1 MPGERRM
8 FIGGEWVASQGGAAM
23 EATAPATG
31 EVIGSVPEGTRADV
45 GLAVE
50 AARRASAPWS
60 SASAFDRAAA
70 MRRIATVIDSRRES
84 LARTLTL
91 SLDSVFGDRDVA
103 LRSAGRIN
111 AAHASVR
118 GEGYSAF
125 DPDLLL
131 WVFATLADS
140 AVLSYELF
148 VRRLTTAEKD
158 AYYDETLH
166 ATQVLGLRRALAP
179 SDFAGL
185 REYVSEQIASGA
197 VRVDDTGY
205 AMAQATLYPPNARFV
220 PRPAFDAG
228 AFITAALL
236 PPELR
241 TQFRLPWSLRHQAA
255 FEVFVRLVRGGVP
268 LLPST
273 LRHVPQARAARRR
286 VA

>member
-1 MPGERRM
+1 MNGQGLFSPDSVAWKIDRERAVLL
-8 FIGGEWVASQGGAAM
+8 GGGRSLLMQLAHPRVARGVAEHS
-23 EATAPATG
+23 
-31 EVIGSVPEGTRADV
+31 DF
-45 GLAVE
+45 
-50 AARRASAPWS
+50 RRRP
-60 SASAFDRAAA
+60 F
-70 MRRIATVIDSRRES
+70 RR

-148 VRRLTTAEKD
+148 VRRLTTAEKN
-158 AYYDETLH
+158 AYYEETLH

-220 PRPAFDAG
+220 PRAAFDAG